1 MIRRPPRST
10 LFPYTT
16 LFRSLF
22 FCAENCDRASR
33 SRLFGSPYFSEGSHP
48 RFFGVGPLA
57 VLELA
62 SLQSHQS
69 SPQPKSAAPSKPS
82 TPITRPPP
90 PSARS
95 ARQRLSEF

>member
-16 LFRSLF
+16 LFRALF

-57 VLELA
+57 VLKLA
-62 SLQSHQS
+62 SLQSHQT
-69 SPQPKSAAPSKPS
+69 SPQPKSAAPSNPT
-82 TPITRPPP
+82 TPITTPPPPPP
-90 PSARS
+90 PSLPPP
-95 ARQRLSEF
+95 LSL